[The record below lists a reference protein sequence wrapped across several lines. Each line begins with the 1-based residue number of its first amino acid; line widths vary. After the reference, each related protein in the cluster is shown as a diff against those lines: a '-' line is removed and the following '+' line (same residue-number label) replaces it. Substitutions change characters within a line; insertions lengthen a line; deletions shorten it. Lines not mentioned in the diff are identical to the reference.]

1 MSCYQSLIAQGTQPC
16 YFLVFE
22 VDPAQIDVNIHP
34 TKNEIKFENEQ
45 QIWPLLASA
54 VKTSLGRYSAVPSID
69 FNSDAIEVRPLSPG
83 EMPEAPTM
91 GFKSNYNPFQSARMH
106 LGGESPI
113 VRREPEKRVDTD
125 WESLYTAREAE
136 GGIAPMCLQF
146 ALKYIVT
153 TTAEGLMV
161 IDQHRAHLKI
171 LHSEYLE
178 RNTHSEVVSR
188 RLMFPETVVLDMS
201 QQAALGEVEA
211 DLVRY
216 GFALEYQQDN
226 EWQVTAIPAQ
236 LQQHDVKEVLLR
248 ILDSI
253 TEDSVNYGNEQR
265 PQDTMHRQISLVM
278 ARSTAIR
285 RGVRLSQKEMEE
297 IIAKLFS
304 LPDPALTPNGN
315 PVFIT
320 LTPEQLAKMM

>member
-1 MSCYQSLIAQGTQPC
+1 MSRGLG
-16 YFLVFE
+16 
-22 VDPAQIDVNIHP
+22 DV
-34 TKNEIKFENEQ
+34 
-45 QIWPLLASA
+45 
-54 VKTSLGRYSAVPSID
+54 Y
-69 FNSDAIEVRPLSPG
+69 
-83 EMPEAPTM
+83 
-91 GFKSNYNPFQSARMH
+91 
-106 LGGESPI
+106 
-113 VRREPEKRVDTD
+113 KR
-125 WESLYTAREAE
+125 
-136 GGIAPMCLQF
+136 Q
-146 ALKYIVT
+146 
-153 TTAEGLMV
+153 
-161 IDQHRAHLKI
+161 
-171 LHSEYLE
+171 
-178 RNTHSEVVSR
+178 
-188 RLMFPETVVLDMS
+188 
-201 QQAALGEVEA
+201 ALGEVEA